1 LLSDVGAQERK
12 LLYSKGGVFFA
23 SSRILLMD
31 FLVDRVPVHLVSGII
46 VMKVIKALLSSSKI
60 TWFNL
65 V

>member
-1 LLSDVGAQERK
+1 
-12 LLYSKGGVFFA
+12 
-23 SSRILLMD
+23 MD